1 MKSKFHATLPQH
13 CQHICRHHQLR
24 LIAFPLKLP
33 SLLDHQG
40 VCQPLLSLE
49 YHLHREIFLNQ
60 ICIKITCPIN
70 HTNRTTCPINHAFK
84 ITCPI
89 NHTNISLESFGFCE
103 YKHRHITSNN
113 RTSSERKCNAVSAK
127 LYIGS
132 IKQIFMTNESSTDL
146 KSLKK

>member
-1 MKSKFHATLPQH
+1 MKRKFHATLPQH
-13 CQHICRHHQLR
+13 CQHICRHHQLK

-70 HTNRTTCPINHAFK
+70 HTN
-84 ITCPI
+84 
-89 NHTNISLESFGFCE
+89 ISLESFGFCE
-103 YKHRHITSNN
+103 YSHRHITSNN
-113 RTSSERKCNAVSAK
+113 RTSSERKCNVVSAK

-132 IKQIFMTNESSTDL
+132 IKQIFI
-146 KSLKK
+146 

>member
-70 HTNRTTCPINHAFK
+70 HAYK
-84 ITCPI
+84 ITCRI
-89 NHTNISLESFGFCE
+89 NHTNISLESFGFCK
-103 YKHRHITSNN
+103 YKHRHITTNN

-132 IKQIFMTNESSTDL
+132 IKQIFI
-146 KSLKK
+146 